1 MNIAFF
7 AMGAWLILMG
17 LVQAGNLQFQH
28 RDKVMGVLA
37 IVAGVI
43 VLVKSL

>member
-1 MNIAFF
+1 MKLGLI

-28 RDKVMGVLA
+28 RAKVMGILA
-37 IVAGVI
+37 IVAGI
-43 VLVKSL
+43 ITLASAF